1 MYIRWIERKTHGNAT
16 SPSLRSSI
24 AEEGEDGICDASGVV
39 ELQGRAD
46 LAEDILMRVFLRNL
60 AADRGGKRKSGEESD
75 KHEGRLDE
83 DHGENDTCGDLTGG
97 VVLR

>member
-46 LAEDILMRVFLRNL
+46 LAEDILMRVFMRNL
-60 AADRGGKRKSGEESD
+60 AADGGSNGQRDEREE
-75 KHEGRLDE
+75 EERLDE
-83 DHGENDTCGDLTGG
+83 DHGENDVCGA
-97 VVLR
+97 

>member
-60 AADRGGKRKSGEESD
+60 AADGGSNGQRDEREE
-75 KHEGRLDE
+75 EERFDE
-83 DHGENDTCGDLTGG
+83 DHGENDVCGA
-97 VVLR
+97 

>member
-1 MYIRWIERKTHGNAT
+1 MNTAVYIRWIERKTHGNAT

-60 AADRGGKRKSGEESD
+60 AADGGSNGQRDEREE
-75 KHEGRLDE
+75 EERLDE
-83 DHGENDTCGDLTGG
+83 DHGENDVCGA
-97 VVLR
+97 

>member
-60 AADRGGKRKSGEESD
+60 AADGGSNGQRDEREE
-75 KHEGRLDE
+75 EERLDE
-83 DHGENDTCGDLTGG
+83 DHGENDVCGA
-97 VVLR
+97 